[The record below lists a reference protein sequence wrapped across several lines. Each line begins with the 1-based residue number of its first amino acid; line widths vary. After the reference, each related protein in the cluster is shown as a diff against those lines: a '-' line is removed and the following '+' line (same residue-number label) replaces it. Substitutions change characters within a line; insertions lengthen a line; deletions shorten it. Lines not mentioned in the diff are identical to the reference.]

1 MLLDTNYPY
10 KVDIPFRKGDT
21 MNDWDKICADCI
33 ENYGLPGDK
42 YKTTVT
48 ADNMVFYFK
57 EESDALWFSLSAQ

>member
-1 MLLDTNYPY
+1 MQQVTNYPY

-21 MNDWDKICADCI
+21 INDWDKICADCV
-33 ENYGLPGDK
+33 EHYGLPGDK

-57 EESDALWFSLSAQ
+57 EERDALWFSLSSE